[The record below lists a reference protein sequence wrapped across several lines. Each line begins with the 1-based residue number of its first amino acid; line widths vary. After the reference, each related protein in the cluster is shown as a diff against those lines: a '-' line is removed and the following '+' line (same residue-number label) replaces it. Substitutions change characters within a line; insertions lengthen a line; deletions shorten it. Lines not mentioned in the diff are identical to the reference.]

1 MEVPTAPNQS
11 MRWRPNFKGWDTGCS
26 AIRLD
31 KCGEGET
38 PDRAA
43 SHSVYSWVALSCG
56 FFWRIF
62 DIRASICGIILTLS
76 EFTCRNQNRCH
87 YFDMPTDGADFKR
100 RVKYHGQTYTEIKN
114 GSDVATV
121 ALYGTAGLAREIL
134 GDNPIPAF
142 HAMVLTTV
150 ECLEGVLSGDR
161 GFLLRELR
169 NRLTMIT
176 DPHPSSAAQTMA
188 AEALIREAGRISSQ
202 PIRHRESDLVERLVS
217 ATGRDLHDGLVIGLA
232 EDYAM
237 HHRKLSHDGLEDF
250 KESWRDA
257 AQPRL
262 TEMMHSLFESGKID
276 RQFTR
281 PRPELAPVRAD
292 SLDDL
297 HTPLVP

>member
-1 MEVPTAPNQS
+1 
-11 MRWRPNFKGWDTGCS
+11 
-26 AIRLD
+26 
-31 KCGEGET
+31 
-38 PDRAA
+38 
-43 SHSVYSWVALSCG
+43 
-56 FFWRIF
+56 
-62 DIRASICGIILTLS
+62 
-76 EFTCRNQNRCH
+76 
-87 YFDMPTDGADFKR
+87 MPTDGAEFVR
-100 RVKYHGQTYTEIKN
+100 RVKYHGKTYIEIKN

-142 HAMVLTTV
+142 QAMVQATV
-150 ECLEGVLSGDR
+150 ECLQGVFSCDR
-161 GFLLRELR
+161 NLLRHELR
-169 NRLTMIT
+169 TRLNSIA
-176 DPHPSSAAQTMA
+176 DVNSSSKAQQMA
-188 AEALIREAGRISSQ
+188 VHALIREAGQISLQ
-202 PIRHRESDLVERLVS
+202 PIRLGESDLVERLVS

-237 HHRKLSHDGLEDF
+237 HHRKLSHEGLEDF
-250 KESWRDA
+250 KDSWRDA

-262 TEMMHSLFESGKID
+262 TEMMRSLFENGKID